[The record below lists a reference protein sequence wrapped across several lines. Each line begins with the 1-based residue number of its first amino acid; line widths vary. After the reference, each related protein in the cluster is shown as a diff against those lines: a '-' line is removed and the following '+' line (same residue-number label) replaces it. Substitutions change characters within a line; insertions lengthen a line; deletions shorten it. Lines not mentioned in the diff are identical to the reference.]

1 MNNTTF
7 GGFSSG
13 CYSVALPV
21 GSGRGIP
28 DSQATGLDFFQFVNV
43 YIPTTTNGHI
53 QCRVVS
59 VQNTSANA
67 KAGLMIRENLYADSR
82 FAMVDV
88 QSTAGTEFVRR
99 TSTGSAATTSTGTG
113 TPPRWV
119 RLART
124 NNTFTAWSSTND
136 STWTQIGAAAAS
148 TMSSGAHVGLV
159 VCSGDNGLLCTSVLD
174 NVTATFLPSNT
185 APTLAPISNQTV
197 NVGQIVAASADA
209 ADAGSPPPVL
219 TFSLLNAPANASL
232 SKIGSTNAAFNWR
245 PHVGNA
251 DTTNTVRLKVADN
264 ASPSLSATQSL
275 LVTVNPLTQPAITA
289 PGWSNGQF
297 NLVVGPPLP

>member
-1 MNNTTF
+1 
-7 GGFSSG
+7 
-13 CYSVALPV
+13 
-21 GSGRGIP
+21 
-28 DSQATGLDFFQFVNV
+28 
-43 YIPTTTNGHI
+43 
-53 QCRVVS
+53 
-59 VQNTSANA
+59 
-67 KAGLMIRENLYADSR
+67 
-82 FAMVDV
+82 
-88 QSTAGTEFVRR
+88 
-99 TSTGSAATTSTGTG
+99 
-113 TPPRWV
+113 
-119 RLART
+119 
-124 NNTFTAWSSTND
+124 
-136 STWTQIGAAAAS
+136 
-148 TMSSGAHVGLV
+148 MSSGAHVGLV

-251 DTTNTVRLKVADN
+251 DTTNTVRLKVADD

-297 NLVVGPPLP
+297 NLAVGGQSGPDYAVQATTNLVNWSTVWITNSPPMPFGWVDTNAGSYPARYYRLVVGPPLP